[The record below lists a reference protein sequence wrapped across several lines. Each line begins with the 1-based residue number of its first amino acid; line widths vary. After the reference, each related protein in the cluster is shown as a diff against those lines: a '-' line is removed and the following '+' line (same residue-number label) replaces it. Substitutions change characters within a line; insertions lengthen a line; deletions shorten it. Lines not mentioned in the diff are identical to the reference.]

1 MMPFM
6 VFLEEYHLLSADP
19 ARADIGKPT
28 LCTQVAT
35 AGKRNIRFVFSN
47 QLFNF
52 PDEILGNL
60 GCRIVMRL
68 LNPRCLWVA
77 QRSMGLTAEHA
88 VHLPELGFREAVVQY
103 GDYPA
108 PFKVRVDELSFPPP
122 PDDAALEESA
132 QNFLASV
139 RWAEEAVVHEPSKA
153 LSLSGDALKVFMR
166 LAEHPDELIP
176 ERCDALG
183 MDRAREVR
191 ARKIVESKGFAVAL
205 EETLGKRIKF
215 YQLTDKG
222 VAWAR
227 EHNIKVKEYKSGPL
241 HEYLL
246 NQIEK
251 AIGTV
256 SPKLSFQRNSPIARE
271 HGLEPDSVLHLPGGQ
286 RVIIEVCCNNL
297 DYDARNIVREM
308 QIDGVDYVLAI
319 AANQRLKKSLS
330 EAVERH
336 REAND
341 APMAPFVLLD
351 AGECLSTTFDWANVL
366 KRPIR
371 RR

>member
-1 MMPFM
+1 MMPFL
-6 VFLEEYHLLSADP
+6 VIQEEHHLFSADP
-19 ARADIGKPT
+19 ARTDIGRPT

-47 QLFNF
+47 QLLNF
-52 PDEILGNL
+52 PEEILGNL

-68 LNPRCLWVA
+68 TNPKCLWVA
-77 QRSMGLTAEHA
+77 QRSMGLTPEQA
-88 VHLPELGFREAVVQY
+88 VHVPELGFREAIVQY

-122 PDDAALEESA
+122 PEDSVLEVLAQAFLDQTTWTES
-132 QNFLASV
+132 
-139 RWAEEAVVHEPSKA
+139 EAVHAPAPELA
-153 LSLSGDALKVFMR
+153 ITGDSLKVFMR
-166 LAEHPDELIP
+166 LAEHSDELIP
-176 ERCDALG
+176 DRCDALG

-191 ARKIVESKGFAVAL
+191 GRKVLEAKGFVAAL
-205 EETLGKRIKF
+205 EQTLGKRIKF

-222 VAWAR
+222 IAWAR
-227 EHNIKVKEYKSGPL
+227 QHNIKVKEYKSGPL

-246 NQIEK
+246 NQVEK

-256 SPKLSFQRNSPIARE
+256 SPKFSFQRNSPIARE

-286 RVIIEVCCNNL
+286 RVIIEICCNNP

-319 AANQRLKKSLS
+319 AANQRLKKSLR

-366 KRPIR
+366 KRPI
-371 RR
+371 